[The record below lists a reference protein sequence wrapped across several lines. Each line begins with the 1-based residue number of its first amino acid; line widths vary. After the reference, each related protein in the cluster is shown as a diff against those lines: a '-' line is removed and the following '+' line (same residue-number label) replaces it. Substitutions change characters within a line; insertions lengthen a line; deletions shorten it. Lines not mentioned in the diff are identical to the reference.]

1 MNKKVVVSIV
11 VVVVLALV
19 TLAVVYAAQNLYPMF
34 LRVHEVPP
42 HF

>member
-11 VVVVLALV
+11 VVIVLALV
-19 TLAVVYAAQNLYPMF
+19 TLAVVCAQNLYPMF
-34 LRVHEVPP
+34 LRVHEIPP